1 MVGRSRSD
9 DLRGKLTSED
19 SLTCQVTCTQCL
31 RCMLGKECFFETRI
45 ECMTD
50 VQSAGQ
56 IRVHVQ
62 HAGSDLRVVAF
73 LYNMQKSR

>member
-19 SLTCQVTCTQCL
+19 SLTCQVTCTVPSVHAWQ
-31 RCMLGKECFFETRI
+31 ECFFETRI